1 MDCLF
6 REKTHT
12 QKKLRLFF
20 GRHLHTSTYG
30 ATCRGL
36 SISPITRLTRAKKMY
51 PLQGLRSESKCVMA
65 DSLWICVDYLYLV
78 HNGVI
83 VDPLIEPAAFR
94 LSRTRPS
101 PLATVWWWK
110 GRHRNL
116 LHATHPSYLRFAA
129 ISRVISCSSFPSL
142 PVPLPYAIG
151 RWSPLGRVRSKGFRL
166 SALGSICHPVYRV
179 AYQKCRSGDLQN
191 TR

>member
-1 MDCLF
+1 MFFYLRSHIRCRSMDCLF

-101 PLATVWWWK
+101 PLAIAWWRK

-129 ISRVISCSSFPSL
+129 ISRVISCSSSFPSRPCL
-142 PVPLPYAIG
+142 DANTDGPNRYCATV
-151 RWSPLGRVRSKGFRL
+151 FL
-166 SALGSICHPVYRV
+166 SAFCFLV
-179 AYQKCRSGDLQN
+179 QKIVQKLIN
-191 TR
+191 